1 LGGFLTA
8 APAAGAAPLGAGC
21 CANAGTAYAATA
33 NGNNTSRHL
42 RSINIRPHGK
52 ALGLIPNYSSL
63 TQFQKL
69 GNEFSNQA
77 AKPSNPQK
85 RDIHHSAYVMANT
98 AISYRPNFNG
108 AQKFFGALGGI
119 VDLACRT
126 HVDDHLAA
134 GRTAAR
140 KNELDDLLTAVGA
153 TRDCR
158 AFAVLFD
165 HFRPRVQA
173 QLVRLGLAPAAAE
186 DLTQDVMETIW
197 QKAHLYDRSRS
208 AAITWVFQIARN
220 RRIDVKRRSRECCL
234 PAEDF
239 FTIPDPGAGC
249 DEHIDA
255 MQRQEY
261 VRNALRVLPQEQL
274 ALVKLA
280 FFEGLSHSAIAQH
293 LNIPLGTVK
302 SRLRLA
308 CVRLQRSLADSGLG
322 AAY

>member
-1 LGGFLTA
+1 VTANTAIGYRSNLNAAQNFCALRDTVDLACHTHLNDRAAA
-8 APAAGAAPLGAGC
+8 APAA
-21 CANAGTAYAATA
+21 
-33 NGNNTSRHL
+33 
-42 RSINIRPHGK
+42 
-52 ALGLIPNYSSL
+52 
-63 TQFQKL
+63 
-69 GNEFSNQA
+69 
-77 AKPSNPQK
+77 
-85 RDIHHSAYVMANT
+85 
-98 AISYRPNFNG
+98 
-108 AQKFFGALGGI
+108 
-119 VDLACRT
+119 
-126 HVDDHLAA
+126 
-134 GRTAAR
+134 AR
-140 KNELDDLLTAVGA
+140 KSELDDLLTAVGA
-153 TRDCR
+153 TRDGR

-220 RRIDVKRRSRECCL
+220 RRIDVKRRSRECCV

-239 FTIPDPGAGC
+239 FAIPDPAAAC
-249 DEHIDA
+249 DEYLDA
-255 MQRQEY
+255 RQRQEY
-261 VRNALRVLPQEQL
+261 VRSALDALPQEQL

-280 FFEGLSHSAIAQH
+280 FFEGLSHSAIAQQ

-308 CVRLQRSLADSGLG
+308 CARMQRLLADSGLG